1 MRYKSLGIGL
11 AAVLLILLGMPL
23 WQGWRAHPLAS
34 ALDADVCALLQ
45 AGATRELLEAPARI
59 EAGMPGM
66 ASSPQSD
73 PACHIELAGDD
84 ANASRSV
91 TAVLITEAGMARRGD
106 RQRSERF
113 VETWL
118 AEAKAGGSSIREA
131 SGPWRHGAWIDGPAR
146 TPALAQLLLDD
157 AGVIWWFQA
166 EGVEQARMAA
176 FAATAA
182 RAARQVSR

>member
-11 AAVLLILLGMPL
+11 SAVLLILLGMPL
-23 WQGWRAHPLAS
+23 WQGWRAHPMAS
-34 ALDADVCALLQ
+34 AVQVDVCAMLRD
-45 AGATRELLEAPARI
+45 GAVNELLEAPTRI

-66 ASSPQSD
+66 ASSAQSD

-84 ANASRSV
+84 ANAARSV
-91 TAVLITEAGMARRGD
+91 TAVLITDAGLARRGG

-113 VETWL
+113 VATWL
-118 AEAKAGGSSIREA
+118 AEAKASGSSIREA
-131 SGPWRHGAWIDGPAR
+131 SGPWRHGAWIDVPGRMAV
-146 TPALAQLLLDD
+146 TQLLLDD
-157 AGVIWWFQA
+157 AGVVWWFQA

-182 RAARQVSR
+182 RAARQISR